1 MTFEMLIFGLYKA
14 LPVSLIVIYYVCE
27 NLFRFIYLSLFI
39 YFNLLPI
46 KAARPHEGFH
56 NNNNIMFAQC
66 VPNQCEHN
74 RCAPNQRALNNFFCL
89 RDLFQ

>member
-56 NNNNIMFAQC
+56 NKIDIPFGFDGIGRTGA
-66 VPNQCEHN
+66 V
-74 RCAPNQRALNNFFCL
+74 AALKCPTDSQFL
-89 RDLFQ
+89 HET